1 MSKPI
6 DFKDALWFSGSTIY
20 EIDINSIINS
30 CEDLGY
36 DEEDV
41 IIDVVI
47 SGTPVI
53 THVLARAYN
62 AIQNLGRA
70 LELMNHY
77 EKLFGVVRAQQ
88 GHPEVKFRYIV
99 GPSEQVASKAFPM
112 VRIKD
117 CYKVIIGL
125 QP

>member
-1 MSKPI
+1 M
-6 DFKDALWFSGSTIY
+6 
-20 EIDINSIINS
+20 
-30 CEDLGY
+30 
-36 DEEDV
+36 
-41 IIDVVI
+41 I

-112 VRIKD
+112 VSLILLLDMIFRITPLMK
-117 CYKVIIGL
+117 
-125 QP
+125 